1 MEAAG
6 VFLSGD
12 GAGHCSGGRRR
23 EHLFGRVL
31 DVLPHGARVRRA
43 AANGKALRQRVAA
56 FSDARVGH
64 RARLVF
70 CSLISI
76 GCYYYFSSVLLL

>member
-6 VFLSGD
+6 VFLSRD
-12 GAGHCSGGRRR
+12 GAGHRSGGRRR
-23 EHLFGRVL
+23 EPVFGCLL

-43 AANGKALRQRVAA
+43 AADGKALRQRVAA

-70 CSLISI
+70 AL
-76 GCYYYFSSVLLL
+76 YKLVLLIFF